1 MNDRD
6 EFKQKQIKIAARL
19 QLKWL
24 ERMETLLDEGTI
36 TSTDM
41 ATLARVLLSNGWNL
55 DPSRL
60 PKGLRDKLQGV
71 ELPSFDDPPNPDEFG
86 LQEGNA

>member
-1 MNDRD
+1 MDNTDK
-6 EFKQKQIKIAARL
+6 EKQLEISQRL

-24 ERMETLLDEGTI
+24 VRMEEMFDNGTI

-41 ATLARVLLSNGWNL
+41 ATLQRFLSANGWSL

-60 PKGLRDKLQGV
+60 PKGLKDKLTQHVSPEDLDGSDV
-71 ELPSFDDPPNPDEFG
+71 IPMRRK
-86 LQEGNA
+86 A